1 MTRILFP
8 VLLAASTACLSTA
21 LPTPTA
27 SAAPAS
33 RQTDLARTVEGVW
46 HGAVTSD
53 VRGSSRNGVTITVT
67 RIAPNRVRISCDY
80 ARIPTVE
87 VDLMVASGSIM
98 NARSGV
104 TFLVEMKRDANRLDL
119 YIDQAAL
126 IVRR

>member
-1 MTRILFP
+1 MTRIFFPMLF
-8 VLLAASTACLSTA
+8 VAGAACLFTA
-21 LPTPTA
+21 LPASIA

-53 VRGSSRNGVTITVT
+53 VRGSSRDGVTITVT

-87 VDLMVASGSIM
+87 VDLMAAGGSIM
-98 NARSGV
+98 NAKSGV

>member
-1 MTRILFP
+1 LTRIFLPMLF
-8 VLLAASTACLSTA
+8 VAGTACLFTA
-21 LPTPTA
+21 LPAPMA

-33 RQTDLARTVEGVW
+33 RQSDLARIVEGVW

-53 VRGSSRNGVTITVT
+53 VRGSSRDGVTITVT

-87 VDLMVASGSIM
+87 IDLIMAGGSIM
-98 NARSGV
+98 NSRSGV
-104 TFLVEMKRDANRLDL
+104 TFLVELKRDTNRLDL
-119 YIDQAAL
+119 YIDEASL